1 MTSARNRLSSSELD
15 RYNRNGFLVREHVF
29 SADEVAAMV
38 EAVERVCASVV
49 ARDDRTGEK
58 IHVSSFS
65 VFERFP
71 GGNTVIKWEVADSG
85 RLKGLEPLAHLDPV
99 LTEMA
104 EHPGLIAPM
113 RDLVGLDDV
122 SLFTEK
128 LNLKRARGGGGF
140 DAHRDFPY
148 WEGPAEHPERLVTAW
163 IALDDAGVDN
173 GALEVLPGSHKL
185 SNVPTKQSDR
195 LFESFEIDEA
205 QFDTSQMKVVPLAAG
220 GVVFFGPFL
229 VHGSAANGSER
240 DRRALLYT
248 YQPRGLRTQ
257 LDNTKQWMAS
267 EGAG

>member
-1 MTSARNRLSSSELD
+1 MTSARDRLSSSELERYD
-15 RYNRNGFLVREHVF
+15 RDGFLVRERVF
-29 SADEVAAMV
+29 SAEEVAAMV
-38 EAVERVCASVV
+38 EAVEHVCASVV
-49 ARDDRTGEK
+49 AREDRTGEK
-58 IHVSSFS
+58 VHVSSFS

-71 GGNTVIKWEVADSG
+71 GANTVIKWEVADSG

-99 LTEMA
+99 LSDFA
-104 EHPGLIAPM
+104 AHPGLIEPM
-113 RDLVGLDDV
+113 RDLIGCHDV
-122 SLFTEK
+122 ALFTEK

-148 WEGPAEHPERLVTAW
+148 WDGPAENPEKLVTAW
-163 IALDDAGVDN
+163 IAVDDAGIDN

-205 QFDTSQMKVVPLAAG
+205 RFDTSQMDVVPLAAG

-229 VHGSAANGSER
+229 VHGSAANGSGR

-248 YQPRGLRTQ
+248 YQPRGFRTQ